1 MKGELD
7 TVWELLFQVSDYY
20 MRGETLY
27 RKHKK
32 VLHEADSILIRGNF
46 FNYKNYKKRVLLN
59 YSIGFMKIEV
69 ERKNNDSAT
78 HTKRR

>member
-1 MKGELD
+1 MKGELE

-20 MRGETLY
+20 ISGETLY
-27 RKHKK
+27 KKYRK
-32 VLHEADSILIRGNF
+32 VLHEADSILISGNF
-46 FNYKNYKKRVLLN
+46 YNYKNYRKRVLLN
-59 YSIGFMKIEV
+59 YALGFMKIEV